1 MTMIPTWIQWTVCS
15 TGWRLTG
22 TLMSSPK
29 VPTQH
34 LHMVLTLPTPR
45 PLPPISPAPILCS
58 SSSNSNSSSSS
69 MTPTA
74 ALSSSSNSSSSS
86 NNSLTPM
93 AALSSNNN
101 NSSSNNSLTPMA
113 ALSSSSNSSSSRQ
126 TPTKH
131 LPTRPPPMATPC
143 IEREAFRQS
152 LSLSRRSK
160 ISSRNSWQSSGQPTP
175 QLLSVNFKQVSR
187 ED

>member
-29 VPTQH
+29 VLTQH

-45 PLPPISPAPILCS
+45 PLPPISPAPILRS
-58 SSSNSNSSSSS
+58 SSSNSNSSSNS

-93 AALSSNNN
+93 AALSS
-101 NSSSNNSLTPMA
+101 
-113 ALSSSSNSSSSRQ
+113 SSNSSSSSRL

-131 LPTRPPPMATPC
+131 PSIRPPPMATLC
-143 IEREAFRQS
+143 TEREAFRQS

>member
-1 MTMIPTWIQWTVCS
+1 MTMIKTWIQWTVCS

-29 VPTQH
+29 VLTQH

-45 PLPPISPAPILCS
+45 PLPPISPAPILRS

-86 NNSLTPM
+86 NNSTTLM
-93 AALSSNNN
+93 AALSSSNN

-113 ALSSSSNSSSSRQ
+113 ALSSSSNSSSSSRQ
-126 TPTKH
+126 MPI
-131 LPTRPPPMATPC
+131 RPPPMATLC
-143 IEREAFRQS
+143 TEREAFVKACFFQEGP
-152 LSLSRRSK
+152 K
-160 ISSRNSWQSSGQPTP
+160 YPARNSWQSSGQPTP

>member
-29 VPTQH
+29 VLTQH

-45 PLPPISPAPILCS
+45 PLPPISPAPILRS
-58 SSSNSNSSSSS
+58 SSSNSNSSSNS

-86 NNSLTPM
+86 NNSTTLM
-93 AALSSNNN
+93 AALSSSNN

-113 ALSSSSNSSSSRQ
+113 ALSSSSNSSSSSRQ

-131 LPTRPPPMATPC
+131 LPIRFPPMATLC
-143 IEREAFRQS
+143 TEREAFRQS

-160 ISSRNSWQSSGQPTP
+160 ISCS
-175 QLLSVNFKQVSR
+175 QLLAELRSAHASTTLC
-187 ED
+187 